1 LAIGLNPFNPTK
13 MGKALA
19 LDFGLK
25 RTGMALTDDER
36 IFAFGHS
43 TVESKDLIVTLK
55 SLILKE
61 KISTIVL
68 GKPKRLD
75 NSLFEINQNI
85 DQLIEVLKKE
95 FPTCEIIQIDER
107 FTSKMASQI
116 ISQSGKNKK
125 ERQNKSLVDKISAT
139 IILQSYLEQNQ

>member
-1 LAIGLNPFNPTK
+1 

-25 RTGMALTDDER
+25 RTGLALSDDAR

-43 TVESKDLIVTLK
+43 TIESKDIVSTLK
-55 SLILKE
+55 IMIPKE
-61 KISTIVL
+61 KVTTLVL
-68 GKPKRLD
+68 GKPTRLD

-85 DQLIEVLKKE
+85 DLLIAKLKKE

-139 IILQSYLEQNQ
+139 LILQSYLEQRV

>member
-1 LAIGLNPFNPTK
+1 

-25 RTGMALTDDER
+25 RTGLALSDESR

-43 TVESKDLIVTLK
+43 TVESKDLVSVLK
-55 SLILKE
+55 LLIPNE
-61 KISTIVL
+61 KVSTIVL

-85 DQLIEVLKKE
+85 DLLMEALKKE
-95 FPTCEIIQIDER
+95 FPSCEIVQIDER
-107 FTSKMASQI
+107 FTSKIASQV
-116 ISQSGKNKK
+116 ISQSGKSKK
-125 ERQNKSLVDKISAT
+125 ERQDKSLIDKVSAT
-139 IILQSYLEQNQ
+139 LILQSYLEQGK

>member
-1 LAIGLNPFNPTK
+1 

-25 RTGMALTDDER
+25 RTGLALTDDAQ

-43 TVESKDLIVTLK
+43 TVESKDLIFTLK

-95 FPTCEIIQIDER
+95 FPACDIVQIDER
-107 FTSKMASQI
+107 FTSKMAANAI
-116 ISQSGKNKK
+116 AKSGKNKK
-125 ERQNKSLVDKISAT
+125 ERQDKSLIDKVSAT
-139 IILQSYLEQNQ
+139 LILQSYLEQVK

>member
-1 LAIGLNPFNPTK
+1 

-25 RTGMALTDDER
+25 RTGLALSDESW

-43 TVESKDLIVTLK
+43 TVESKDLVSVLK
-55 SLILKE
+55 LLIPNE
-61 KISTIVL
+61 KVSTIVI

-85 DQLIEVLKKE
+85 DLLIEALKKE
-95 FPTCEIIQIDER
+95 FPSCEIVQIDER
-107 FTSKMASQI
+107 FTSKMASHV
-116 ISQSGKNKK
+116 ISQSGKSKK
-125 ERQNKSLVDKISAT
+125 ERQDKSLIDKVSAT
-139 IILQSYLEQNQ
+139 LILQSYLEQGK

>member
-1 LAIGLNPFNPTK
+1 

>member
-1 LAIGLNPFNPTK
+1 

-25 RTGMALTDDER
+25 RTGLALSDESR

-43 TVESKDLIVTLK
+43 TVESKDLVSVLK
-55 SLILKE
+55 LLIPNE
-61 KISTIVL
+61 KVSTIVL

-85 DQLIEVLKKE
+85 DLLIEALKKE
-95 FPTCEIIQIDER
+95 FPSCEIVQIDER
-107 FTSKMASQI
+107 FTSKIASQV

-125 ERQNKSLVDKISAT
+125 ERQDKSLIDKVSAT
-139 IILQSYLEQNQ
+139 LILQSYLEQGK

>member
-1 LAIGLNPFNPTK
+1 

-25 RTGMALTDDER
+25 RTGLALSDESR

-43 TVESKDLIVTLK
+43 TVESKDLVSVLK
-55 SLILKE
+55 LLIPNE
-61 KISTIVL
+61 KVSTIAL

-85 DQLIEVLKKE
+85 DLLIEALKKE
-95 FPTCEIIQIDER
+95 FPSCEIVQIDER
-107 FTSKMASQI
+107 FTSKMASQV
-116 ISQSGKNKK
+116 ISQSGKSKK
-125 ERQNKSLVDKISAT
+125 ERQDKSLIDKVSAT
-139 IILQSYLEQNQ
+139 LILQSYLEQGK

>member
-1 LAIGLNPFNPTK
+1 

-25 RTGMALTDDER
+25 RTGLALSDESR

-43 TVESKDLIVTLK
+43 TVESKDLVSVLK
-55 SLILKE
+55 LLIPNE
-61 KISTIVL
+61 KVSTIVL

-85 DQLIEVLKKE
+85 DLLIEALKKE
-95 FPTCEIIQIDER
+95 FPSCKIVQIDER
-107 FTSKMASQI
+107 FTSKMASQV
-116 ISQSGKNKK
+116 ISQSGKSKK
-125 ERQNKSLVDKISAT
+125 ERQNKRLIDKVSAT
-139 IILQSYLEQNQ
+139 LILQSYLEQGQ

>member
-1 LAIGLNPFNPTK
+1 
-13 MGKALA
+13 MGKVLA

-25 RTGMALTDDER
+25 RTGIALSDDAR

-43 TVESKDLIVTLK
+43 SVESKDLVSVLK
-55 SLILKE
+55 SLIPKE
-61 KISTIVL
+61 KISIIVL

-85 DQLIEVLKKE
+85 DLLIEELKKE
-95 FPTCEIIQIDER
+95 FPTHEIVQIDER
-107 FTSKMASQI
+107 YTSKMASQV

-125 ERQNKSLVDKISAT
+125 QRQDKSLIDKVSAT
-139 IILQSYLEQNQ
+139 LILQSFLEQVK

>member
-1 LAIGLNPFNPTK
+1 

-25 RTGMALTDDER
+25 RTGLALSDESR

-43 TVESKDLIVTLK
+43 TVESKDLVSVLK
-55 SLILKE
+55 LLIPNE
-61 KISTIVL
+61 KVSTIVL

-85 DQLIEVLKKE
+85 DLLMEALKKE
-95 FPTCEIIQIDER
+95 FPSCEIVQIDER
-107 FTSKMASQI
+107 FTSKIASQV
-116 ISQSGKNKK
+116 ISQSGKSKK
-125 ERQNKSLVDKISAT
+125 ERQDKSLIDKVSAT
-139 IILQSYLEQNQ
+139 LILQSYLE

>member
-1 LAIGLNPFNPTK
+1 

-25 RTGMALTDDER
+25 RTGLALSDESR

-43 TVESKDLIVTLK
+43 TVESKDLVSVLK
-55 SLILKE
+55 LLIPNE
-61 KISTIVL
+61 KVSTIVL

-85 DQLIEVLKKE
+85 DLLIEALKKE
-95 FPTCEIIQIDER
+95 FPSCEIVQIDER
-107 FTSKMASQI
+107 FTSKMASQV
-116 ISQSGKNKK
+116 ISQSGKSKK
-125 ERQNKSLVDKISAT
+125 ERQDKSLIDKVSAT
-139 IILQSYLEQNQ
+139 LILQSYLEQGK

>member
-1 LAIGLNPFNPTK
+1 

-25 RTGMALTDDER
+25 RTGLALSDESR

-43 TVESKDLIVTLK
+43 TVESKDLVSVLK
-55 SLILKE
+55 LLIPNE
-61 KISTIVL
+61 KVSTIVL

-85 DQLIEVLKKE
+85 DLLIEALKKE
-95 FPTCEIIQIDER
+95 FPSCEIVQIDER
-107 FTSKMASQI
+107 FTSKMASQV
-116 ISQSGKNKK
+116 ISQSGKSKK
-125 ERQNKSLVDKISAT
+125 ERQDKSLIDKVSAT
-139 IILQSYLEQNQ
+139 LILQSYLEQGT

>member
-1 LAIGLNPFNPTK
+1 

-25 RTGMALTDDER
+25 RTGLALSDESR

-43 TVESKDLIVTLK
+43 TVESKDLVSVLK
-55 SLILKE
+55 LLIPNE
-61 KISTIVL
+61 KVSTIVL

-85 DQLIEVLKKE
+85 DLLIEALKKE
-95 FPTCEIIQIDER
+95 FPSCEIVQIDER
-107 FTSKMASQI
+107 FTSKIASQV
-116 ISQSGKNKK
+116 ISQSGKSKK
-125 ERQNKSLVDKISAT
+125 ERQDKSLIDKVSAT
-139 IILQSYLEQNQ
+139 LILQSYLEQGK

>member
-1 LAIGLNPFNPTK
+1 

-25 RTGMALTDDER
+25 RTGLALSDESW

-43 TVESKDLIVTLK
+43 TVESKDLVSVLK
-55 SLILKE
+55 LLIPNE
-61 KISTIVL
+61 KVSTIVI

-85 DQLIEVLKKE
+85 DLLIEALKKE
-95 FPTCEIIQIDER
+95 FPSCEIVQIDER
-107 FTSKMASQI
+107 FTSKIASQV
-116 ISQSGKNKK
+116 ISQSGKSKK
-125 ERQNKSLVDKISAT
+125 ERQDKSLIDKVSAT
-139 IILQSYLEQNQ
+139 LILQSYLEQGK

>member
-1 LAIGLNPFNPTK
+1 

-25 RTGMALTDDER
+25 RTGLALTDESR

-43 TVESKDLIVTLK
+43 TVESKDLVSVLK
-55 SLILKE
+55 LLIPNE
-61 KISTIVL
+61 KVSTIVI

-85 DQLIEVLKKE
+85 DLLIEALKKE
-95 FPTCEIIQIDER
+95 FPSCEIVQIDER
-107 FTSKMASQI
+107 FTSKMASQV
-116 ISQSGKNKK
+116 ISQSGKSKK
-125 ERQNKSLVDKISAT
+125 ERQDKSLIDKVSAT
-139 IILQSYLEQNQ
+139 LILQSYLEQGK

>member
-1 LAIGLNPFNPTK
+1 

-25 RTGMALTDDER
+25 RTGLALSDESR

-43 TVESKDLIVTLK
+43 TVESKDLVSVLK
-55 SLILKE
+55 LLIPNE
-61 KISTIVL
+61 KVSTIVL

-85 DQLIEVLKKE
+85 DLLIEALKKE
-95 FPTCEIIQIDER
+95 FPSCEIIQIDER
-107 FTSKMASQI
+107 FTSKMASQV
-116 ISQSGKNKK
+116 ISQSGKSKK
-125 ERQNKSLVDKISAT
+125 ERQDKSLIDKVSAT
-139 IILQSYLEQNQ
+139 LILQSYLEQGK

>member
-1 LAIGLNPFNPTK
+1 
-13 MGKALA
+13 MGKSLA

-25 RTGMALTDDER
+25 RTGLALSDESR

-43 TVESKDLIVTLK
+43 TVESKDLVSVLK
-55 SLILKE
+55 LLIPNE
-61 KISTIVL
+61 KVSTIVL

-85 DQLIEVLKKE
+85 DLLIEALKKE
-95 FPTCEIIQIDER
+95 FPSCEIVQIDER
-107 FTSKMASQI
+107 FTSKIASQV

-125 ERQNKSLVDKISAT
+125 ERQDKSLIDKVSAT
-139 IILQSYLEQNQ
+139 LILQSYLEQGK

>member
-1 LAIGLNPFNPTK
+1 

-25 RTGMALTDDER
+25 RTGLALSDESR

-43 TVESKDLIVTLK
+43 TVESKDLVSVLK
-55 SLILKE
+55 LLIPNE
-61 KISTIVL
+61 KVSTIVL

-85 DQLIEVLKKE
+85 DLLIEALKKE
-95 FPTCEIIQIDER
+95 FPSCEIVQIDER
-107 FTSKMASQI
+107 FTSKMASHV
-116 ISQSGKNKK
+116 ISQSGKSKK
-125 ERQNKSLVDKISAT
+125 ERQDKSLIDKVSAT
-139 IILQSYLEQNQ
+139 LILQSYLEQGK

>member
-1 LAIGLNPFNPTK
+1 

-25 RTGMALTDDER
+25 RTGIALTDDAR

-43 TVESKDLIVTLK
+43 TVESKDLMATLK
-55 SLILKE
+55 IVIPKE
-61 KISTIVL
+61 KITTIVL

-75 NSLFEINQNI
+75 NSLFEINHNI

-95 FPTCEIIQIDER
+95 FPICEIIQIDER

>member
-1 LAIGLNPFNPTK
+1 

-25 RTGMALTDDER
+25 RTGLALSDESR

-43 TVESKDLIVTLK
+43 TVESKDLVSVLK
-55 SLILKE
+55 LLIPNE
-61 KISTIVL
+61 KVSTIVL

-85 DQLIEVLKKE
+85 DLLIETLKKE
-95 FPTCEIIQIDER
+95 FPSCEIVQIDER
-107 FTSKMASQI
+107 FTSKMASQV
-116 ISQSGKNKK
+116 ISQSGKSKK
-125 ERQNKSLVDKISAT
+125 ERQDKSLIDKVSAT
-139 IILQSYLEQNQ
+139 LILQSYLEQGK

>member
-1 LAIGLNPFNPTK
+1 

-25 RTGMALTDDER
+25 RTGLALSDESR

-43 TVESKDLIVTLK
+43 TVESKDLVSVLK
-55 SLILKE
+55 LLIPNE
-61 KISTIVL
+61 KVSTIVL

-85 DQLIEVLKKE
+85 DLLIEALKKE
-95 FPTCEIIQIDER
+95 FPSCEIVQIDER
-107 FTSKMASQI
+107 FTSKIASQV
-116 ISQSGKNKK
+116 ISQSGKSKK
-125 ERQNKSLVDKISAT
+125 ERQDKSLIDKVSAT
-139 IILQSYLEQNQ
+139 LILQSYLE

>member
-1 LAIGLNPFNPTK
+1 

-25 RTGMALTDDER
+25 RTGLALTDDAQ

-55 SLILKE
+55 SLIPKE

-85 DQLIEVLKKE
+85 DQFIKVLKKE
-95 FPTCEIIQIDER
+95 FPSCEIVQIDER

-125 ERQNKSLVDKISAT
+125 ERQNKSLVDKISAI

>member
-1 LAIGLNPFNPTK
+1 

-25 RTGMALTDDER
+25 RTGLALSDDSK

-43 TVESKDLIVTLK
+43 TVDSKDLFAALKVLIPRENVSTL
-55 SLILKE
+55 
-61 KISTIVL
+61 VL

-85 DQLIEVLKKE
+85 DLLIEALKKE
-95 FPTCEIIQIDER
+95 FPSCKIVQIDER
-107 FTSKMASQI
+107 FTSKMASQV
-116 ISQSGKNKK
+116 ISQSGKSKK
-125 ERQNKSLVDKISAT
+125 ERQDKSLIDKVSAT
-139 IILQSYLEQNQ
+139 LILQSYLEQGQ

>member
-1 LAIGLNPFNPTK
+1 

-25 RTGMALTDDER
+25 RTGLALSDESR

-43 TVESKDLIVTLK
+43 TVESKDLVSVLK
-55 SLILKE
+55 LLIPNE
-61 KISTIVL
+61 KVSTIVL

-85 DQLIEVLKKE
+85 DLLIEALKKE
-95 FPTCEIIQIDER
+95 FPSCEIVQIDER
-107 FTSKMASQI
+107 FTSKMASQV
-116 ISQSGKNKK
+116 ISQSGKSKK
-125 ERQNKSLVDKISAT
+125 ERQDKCLIDKVSAT
-139 IILQSYLEQNQ
+139 LILQSYLEQGK